1 MKTII
6 AATDF
11 SDASGAAFKEAAK
24 LAKTLNARLLLVF
37 VQYATD
43 MRFALKQGIPLDF
56 QNSAE
61 LRKEL
66 AKFIDK
72 KFDSIIRKYGGN
84 NSKFKTIVLRGIPW
98 QEINKLT
105 CKRKADLVFVGSRGL
120 SPLKAIFRGST
131 TQNLILT
138 CPCPVV
144 MIHKPNRVNRKKAA
158 A

>member
-11 SDASGAAFKEAAK
+11 SDASGLALREATK
-24 LAKTLNARLLLVF
+24 MAKTLNARLLLVF

-43 MRFALKQGIPLDF
+43 MRYALKQGIPLDF

-72 KFDSIIRKYGGN
+72 KFKFFIRKYGGN
-84 NSKFKTIVLRGIPW
+84 NSKLKTIVLRGIPW
-98 QEINKLT
+98 KEINKLA
-105 CKRKADLVFVGSRGL
+105 CKRKADLVFVGSHGL
-120 SPLKAIFRGST
+120 SPLKAVFVGST

-144 MIHKPNRVNRKKAA
+144 VIHKPNRVNRIKAA